1 MHVMLMAAYRVCTS
15 GSVAVHCST

>member
-1 MHVMLMAAYRVCTS
+1 MLMAAYRVCTS